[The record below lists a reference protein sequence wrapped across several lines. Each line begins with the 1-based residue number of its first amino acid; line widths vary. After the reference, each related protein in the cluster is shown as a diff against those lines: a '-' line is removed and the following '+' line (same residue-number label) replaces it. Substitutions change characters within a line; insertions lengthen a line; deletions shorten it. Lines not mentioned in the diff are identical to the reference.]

1 MGTIQQNVPLE
12 VFKEISVKVK
22 SVNIHLFTTIH
33 YLTQS
38 NKRQRENLNKFI
50 SISIYLYIFLM
61 SKRNHKVNTKQV
73 TSRGELG
80 LGGGRSFSF
89 NLLFGLTF
97 YNTMFYFFL
106 LFNFFFKLVK

>member
-1 MGTIQQNVPLE
+1 M
-12 VFKEISVKVK
+12 
-22 SVNIHLFTTIH
+22 
-33 YLTQS
+33 
-38 NKRQRENLNKFI
+38 
-50 SISIYLYIFLM
+50 YLYIFLM

-80 LGGGRSFSF
+80 LGGGWSFSF

-106 LFNFFFKLVK
+106 LFNFCFLTGEIAVDLQESYKESSHTPTTQPPMMLTWYIYQN